1 MGNTLI
7 KSRQDFNFDE
17 NNLVAQRVKKILTER
32 TEVLG
37 LDENGKEIKG
47 QINKYRACC
56 MGVYKEKPN
65 ENEFISV
72 KLPYAVDESNYICK
86 KTGYCLPSQNLALRI
101 KGDPKDCTK
110 GKLFKG
116 TGGVC
121 DSLMTNY
128 CAKDLYSR
136 GCIKCKEGTG
146 EGYDKKCVPI
156 WDSSNKNCFN
166 PNPNNPYLQYGPADC
181 ACINSSTGFTLN
193 NNPSNSIY
201 GGFKEMQSN
210 PYDVK
215 IGQKSNL
222 FTKYSANVFGYAPN
236 YQNPLVL
243 DSNCSALNQDS
254 TSKSGISR
262 PYLLSGY
269 KNDPKLCLNQINIGN
284 SDINSLNFKNIQQT
298 NNCGGVDANKLRENL
313 DSKEKKAKEEK
324 IAQEERKA
332 RKAKKAKEEKIAQEE
347 SEANKLTDQPDSE
360 DIISKEPTEQPV
372 SEETTDF
379 PVSEE
384 TTDFPVSKEPTDS
397 PVSKEPTSS
406 TDSDEEPTEKSSTK
420 ESKSIS
426 TGLIIG
432 GVVMAVLIIIL
443 IIYFMNKNKI
453 LD

>member
-47 QINKYRACC
+47 PINKYRACC
-56 MGVYKEKPN
+56 MGVLKEEPN
-65 ENEFISV
+65 NNEFISV

-101 KGDPKDCTK
+101 KGDPEDCRK
-110 GKLFKG
+110 GNLYPGK
-116 TGGVC
+116 GGVC

-146 EGYDKKCVPI
+146 EGQDKECVPI

-201 GGFKEMQSN
+201 GGFKERQSN
-210 PYDVK
+210 PYDVRL
-215 IGQKSNL
+215 GQKSNL
-222 FTKYSANVFGYAPN
+222 FTKYSANVFGYASTV
-236 YQNPLVL
+236 QNPLVL

-254 TSKSGISR
+254 TSMSGISR

-284 SDINSLNFKNIQQT
+284 SNINSLNFKNIQQK

-324 IAQEERKA
+324 IAQEEKKAKEEKIAQEERKA
-332 RKAKKAKEEKIAQEE
+332 RKVKKAKEEKIAQEE
-347 SEANKLTDQPDSE
+347 SEAKKLIDQSDSE
-360 DIISKEPTEQPV
+360 DT
-372 SEETTDF
+372 
-379 PVSEE
+379 
-384 TTDFPVSKEPTDS
+384 VSKEPTSSTDS
-397 PVSKEPTSS
+397 EDTVSKEPTSS

-420 ESKSIS
+420 ESKSSS

-432 GVVMAVLIIIL
+432 GVVMAVLIIIV